1 MITAESIRK
10 TVESRIAEMV
20 ESRHEYLK
28 HGEFLTS
35 LGISVRNNLTLH
47 HCLENTFAD
56 YLDFLCGKLSQE
68 NAEGTPAKI
77 AVDPAFYQLFTY
89 RNHRQKAFCEPFY
102 QHQDG
107 NLESDQAL
115 AKTYLDAVAFA
126 DIADAIN
133 RQLSELVETGLHLF
147 ARKMIDIFN
156 LSSFDGYYS
165 PYRKAGRVICQTWS
179 FNYHDV
185 YKKLPELLA
194 VGNALQRI
202 EQDAALCFG
211 AALDDYITAAKNLSY
226 QCEKIPY
233 RSVFGK
239 GGHLEIH
246 CYKDKHE
253 YRFSQPGMDA
263 MLAFLM
269 LNGEPETAE
278 KIMTKLN
285 IAEAA

>member
-28 HGEFLTS
+28 QGEFLTS

-47 HCLENTFAD
+47 HCLENVFAH
-56 YLDFLCGKLSQE
+56 YLDFLCGKLTQE

-77 AVDPAFYQLFTY
+77 AIEPTFYQLFTHRDQ
-89 RNHRQKAFCEPFY
+89 RNKALCELFF

-107 NLESDQAL
+107 HLESDQAL

-126 DIADAIN
+126 DITDAIN
-133 RQLSELVETGLHLF
+133 RQLSELVDTGLHLF

-165 PYRKAGRVICQTWS
+165 PYCKSGRVVCQTWS

-185 YKKLPELLA
+185 YKKLPELFA

-211 AALDDYITAAKNLSY
+211 AALDDYITAAKNLGY

-239 GGHLEIH
+239 GSHLEIH

-253 YRFSQPGMDA
+253 HRFSQPGMDA

-269 LNGEPETAE
+269 LNGEPGTAE
-278 KIMTKLN
+278 KLMSKLN

>member
-35 LGISVRNNLTLH
+35 RGIAVRNNLTLH
-47 HCLENTFAD
+47 YCLENVFAH

-68 NAEGTPAKI
+68 NADGTPAKI
-77 AVDPAFYQLFTY
+77 AVDPAFYQLFTHRDQ
-89 RNHRQKAFCEPFY
+89 RNKSLCELFF
-102 QHQDG
+102 QHWDG

-115 AKTYLDAVAFA
+115 AKTYVDAIAFT

-133 RQLSELVETGLHLF
+133 RQLSELVDTGLHLF
-147 ARKMIDIFN
+147 AKKMIDLFN

-165 PYRKAGRVICQTWS
+165 PYRKSGRVICQAWS

-185 YKKLPELLA
+185 YKKMPELLT

-202 EQDAALCFG
+202 EQNAALSFG
-211 AALDDYITAAKNLSY
+211 SALNDYITAAKNLGY

-263 MLAFLM
+263 ILAFLM
-269 LNGEPETAE
+269 LNGEAETAE

-285 IAEAA
+285 IVEAA